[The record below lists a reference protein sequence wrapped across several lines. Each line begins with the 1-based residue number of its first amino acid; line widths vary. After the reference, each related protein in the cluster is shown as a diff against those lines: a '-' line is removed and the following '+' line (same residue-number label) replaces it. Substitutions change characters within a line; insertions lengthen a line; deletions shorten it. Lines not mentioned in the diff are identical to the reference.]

1 MAKGNGSGQ
10 RWICTKCGCKRNLA
24 HWWRCKHCRS
34 PYSEFCEWS
43 GRNGDEGGDVWW
55 QDWQDGIAPGTA
67 ARATESTEAA
77 PPLPARPGPQRL
89 APGAVVPASASPEAK
104 VEDIQAIIDS
114 LTRIGDA
121 NGAASY
127 SKLLEVRK
135 AQQAAATIGPPLQH
149 RVNAA
154 FQSVRALEGKLER
167 AVGHYQRLETQ
178 LAEQR
183 NWVHK
188 LNSDLEAA
196 EAEHTQLV
204 RALHANTCG
213 PGEPRAS
220 PATPVPS
227 VVTISIDDILEGK
240 SDLPISLGTF
250 GQLDGDEYELDQTTK
265 DEAKKRMDTL
275 QADIKAAVGTLFG
288 AAAEKIKAAKEEHQK
303 LIGRLQKKRRAH
315 DSSALPGGQAA
326 AAPAQAA
333 DAPAEPSAASE
344 PAGGGGGAPPGG
356 EHSATA
362 TSEEEIARRAT
373 RQAAANILQQSP
385 GDSPPA
391 GGSSAA

>member
-1 MAKGNGSGQ
+1 
-10 RWICTKCGCKRNLA
+10 
-24 HWWRCKHCRS
+24 
-34 PYSEFCEWS
+34 
-43 GRNGDEGGDVWW
+43 
-55 QDWQDGIAPGTA
+55 
-67 ARATESTEAA
+67 
-77 PPLPARPGPQRL
+77 
-89 APGAVVPASASPEAK
+89 AK

-303 LIGRLQKKRRAH
+303 LIGRLLLHPPKLQTHLLSPRPLL
-315 DSSALPGGQAA
+315 SLQEVVV
-326 AAPAQAA
+326 
-333 DAPAEPSAASE
+333 EPRLAAS
-344 PAGGGGGAPPGG
+344 
-356 EHSATA
+356 
-362 TSEEEIARRAT
+362 T
-373 RQAAANILQQSP
+373 R
-385 GDSPPA
+385 
-391 GGSSAA
+391 